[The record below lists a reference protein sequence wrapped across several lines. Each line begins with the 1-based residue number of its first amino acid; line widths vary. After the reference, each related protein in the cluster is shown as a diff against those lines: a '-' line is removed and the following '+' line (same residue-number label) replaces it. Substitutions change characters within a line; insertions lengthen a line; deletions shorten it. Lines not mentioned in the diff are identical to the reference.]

1 MLGRC
6 RVLALKRGLTSGV
19 FFEFGSI
26 GSIVNRSRWLASS
39 RSMPMSPGVRSAP
52 QPRNVALSSLAV
64 STTHR
69 YYHGILMR
77 GEKVKTGRYCGQL
90 VPFRALTSPA
100 DRGHSNVSENAQVVL
115 RPEAPATVPLA
126 ALELSATPGKPRLLH
141 LQKAD
146 AAASLGLMV
155 RDMRAV
161 DASFRT
167 SSPTIVS
174 RTAGIIVHL
183 EHIRVIITT
192 DRVLVFDP
200 GNPDV
205 EAFVPR
211 LQSRL
216 MSASHPMPFELRAV
230 EGVLVHVCASLN
242 AQLGTLTP
250 SVDLVLDTLSTTTD
264 FGGATV
270 QHCLDRLLPL
280 EARAIALIP
289 FSPLSIF
296 SPLCC
301 QWEVALNSSDML
313 FYFSLRFVFCSL
325 FLALPSFRVSAAVA
339 AGERTT
345 ECVKRVQCEGRP
357 NPQRPRRL
365 ARFGRGHVHHVPD
378 RVPGYRGAAAGG
390 PT

>member
-6 RVLALKRGLTSGV
+6 RILTLSRGVTNGGN
-19 FFEFGSI
+19 FEFGSM
-26 GSIVNRSRWLASS
+26 GSVVHRSWWLASS
-39 RSMPMSPGVRSAP
+39 RNLLLSPGAMSAPPPRSAS
-52 QPRNVALSSLAV
+52 RVSLGA
-64 STTHR
+64 TTARSHR
-69 YYHGILMR
+69 HGILTR
-77 GEKVKTGRYCGQL
+77 EDKLKTGNGCNQHGSL
-90 VPFRALTSPA
+90 RALSIRA
-100 DRGHSNVSENAQVVL
+100 DKGSSNVSENAQVLL

-126 ALELSATPGKPRLLH
+126 ALELSATSGKPRLLH

-250 SVDLVLDTLSTTTD
+250 SIDLVLDTLSTTTD
-264 FGGATV
+264 FGGSTV

-280 EARAIALIP
+280 EARGAALMFFQLPLECESEIALG
-289 FSPLSIF
+289 
-296 SPLCC
+296 
-301 QWEVALNSSDML
+301 SSDML
-313 FYFSLRFVFCSL
+313 FYFSLTCASTVVADVER
-325 FLALPSFRVSAAVA
+325 PFRL
-339 AGERTT
+339 RTDT
-345 ECVKRVQCEGRP
+345 ECAKRVQREG
-357 NPQRPRRL
+357 
-365 ARFGRGHVHHVPD
+365 
-378 RVPGYRGAAAGG
+378 
-390 PT
+390 